1 YFILGVAYFLI
12 GSIAAPWLE
21 PVRGMLPLGV
31 FVGIIL
37 VLPAL
42 GISLVKPCV
51 VGTTARASKEN
62 VRSIGYSIYYTMVN
76 PGGAWGPILSGRA
89 PSHLGVESVYRLV
102 ALGVFGM
109 FFVVLI
115 FFREPRKPGD
125 APPPPIGMV
134 ARNFCIVVGKAW
146 LVLPVC
152 GIALALRIVEKLSSV
167 VVPLWIW
174 FALLAVVLSGIS
186 RFMWFLVL
194 FSGYWI
200 VFWQ

>member
-1 YFILGVAYFLI
+1 
-12 GSIAAPWLE
+12 
-21 PVRGMLPLGV
+21 
-31 FVGIIL
+31 
-37 VLPAL
+37 
-42 GISLVKPCV
+42 
-51 VGTTARASKEN
+51 
-62 VRSIGYSIYYTMVN
+62 
-76 PGGAWGPILSGRA
+76 
-89 PSHLGVESVYRLV
+89 V
-102 ALGVFGM
+102 ALGVFAM

-200 VFWQ
+200 VFWQQYISLIGYVQTYVDPSASEAILVTDGLAVICLTVAINVLTRKIPAFA